1 MPANAVGAPPD
12 GRAQWLSGSLGV
24 FSCCF
29 AVSVVLPPVVVVGL
43 WTGGPPACAWPL
55 MLLREL
61 PPGVVIAGSI
71 GAP

>member
-24 FSCCF
+24 CSCSC
-29 AVSVVLPPVVVVGL
+29 AVSVVLPPFAVVGPR
-43 WTGGPPACAWPL
+43 TGGPPACAWPR